1 MRQLIVVLLVLL
13 LANLHANESS
23 EKKVAAEKMIDLLK
37 LETMYKQVIT
47 GLFENEKSKIASELS
62 IETPEES
69 DEVMQKILDAVTQT
83 FVWEDV
89 KAVMVEV
96 YAEAFTPE
104 ELKAL
109 SDFYQTPIGQNF
121 IQKQPQVSLS
131 TMKKMQVMVQKVT
144 PELKKS
150 IDAIVNEYQEKHP
163 PKKLSQAIEATKGED
178 KQALFD
184 LALMYDDGDG
194 VEEDNEKAIALYI
207 KAANKGHIKAM
218 NNLALMYDEG
228 DGVEED
234 NEEAV
239 KWYTKAA
246 EQGYSTAQY
255 NLGMMY
261 DEGEGISLDDE
272 KAIYW
277 YTKAAEQGDEDAQN
291 NLGIMYDEGE
301 GVKEDDKRAFY
312 WYKKAAKNGQ
322 KTSQYYLAKMY
333 EKGKA
338 TEVNM
343 PLAVY
348 WYAKSAAQGDEDA
361 QERLDEMLPILQQ
374 GASSK

>member
-1 MRQLIVVLLVLL
+1 MRQIVMLLLVLL
-13 LANLHANESS
+13 FVNIHADEST
-23 EKKVAAEKMIDLLK
+23 EKKAAAEKMIDLLK
-37 LETMYKQVIT
+37 LETLYKQVIT
-47 GLFENEKSKIASELS
+47 GLFENEKSKISSQLS
-62 IETPEES
+62 IENEEEA
-69 DEVMQKILDAVTQT
+69 DEVMQKILGAVTEK
-83 FVWEDV
+83 FVWDDV

-96 YAEAFTPE
+96 YAEAFTPQ
-104 ELKAL
+104 ELQEL
-109 SDFYQTPIGQNF
+109 SNFYQTPIGQNF
-121 IQKQPQVSLS
+121 ISKQPQLMLS
-131 TMKKMQVMVQKVT
+131 ATEKMQVMVQKIT
-144 PELKKS
+144 PDLKKS
-150 IDAIVNEYQEKHP
+150 IDAIVAEYKEKHP
-163 PKKLSQAIEATKGED
+163 PKKLSQAIEATKNED

-194 VEEDNEKAIALYI
+194 VEEDNDKAIALYI
-207 KAANKGHIKAM
+207 KAANKGHVKAM

-246 EQGYSTAQY
+246 EQGYATAQY

-261 DEGEGISLDDE
+261 DEGEGVKRDDE

-312 WYKKAAKNGQ
+312 WYSKAAKNGQ
-322 KTSQYYLAKMY
+322 KTSQYYLAGMY
-333 EKGKA
+333 EKGDV

-361 QERLDEMLPILQQ
+361 QKKLDDMLPILQQ